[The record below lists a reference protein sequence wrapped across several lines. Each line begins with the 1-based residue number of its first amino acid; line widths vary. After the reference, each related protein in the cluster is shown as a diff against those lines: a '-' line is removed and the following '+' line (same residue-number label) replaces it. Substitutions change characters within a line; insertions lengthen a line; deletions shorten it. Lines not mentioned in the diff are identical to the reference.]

1 MTISYVR
8 GRFAKEAWT
17 AEKVPD
23 RLIYELLPGP
33 SLTERPDLPPNS
45 LHPSLPPIQ
54 ARQPETFWN
63 GSDDTE
69 TMCAGPGA
77 HFFLFSFFTTHHQA
91 RFPRS
96 VCPDLAVAC
105 LELGFLPGISI
116 CSVSL
121 PLIYPDHRLKCEGRG
136 AENIMSSSKRCDSF
150 KAASVPHRPPAPPP
164 PSTPQPASTSG
175 RAIYIQASLL
185 QIAEGSAMLI
195 PCFVADRRGSRS
207 KSVDSLHSSP
217 PLTLPNCFSGFSGS
231 NDVQTMLILHQ
242 PIGLG

>member
-8 GRFAKEAWT
+8 GRFAKEEWT

-45 LHPSLPPIQ
+45 LHPSLRSKPGSQ
-54 ARQPETFWN
+54 RRFGTAQTTQRQ
-63 GSDDTE
+63 
-69 TMCAGPGA
+69 CVPGLVRI
-77 HFFLFSFFTTHHQA
+77 FFLFSFFTTHHQA

-105 LELGFLPGISI
+105 LELGSLPGISI

-136 AENIMSSSKRCDSF
+136 AENITSSSNRCDSF
-150 KAASVPHRPPAPPP
+150 KAASVPHQPLPRPHLHPPLHNPPP
-164 PSTPQPASTSG
+164 LPGALFTSK
-175 RAIYIQASLL
+175 LL
-185 QIAEGSAMLI
+185 FSRLRWDL
-195 PCFVADRRGSRS
+195 PC
-207 KSVDSLHSSP
+207 
-217 PLTLPNCFSGFSGS
+217 
-231 NDVQTMLILHQ
+231 
-242 PIGLG
+242 

>member
-1 MTISYVR
+1 MTLFKLRSTELRAAGIWSGELDPSIFSTPLSDCVTISYVR

-33 SLTERPDLPPNS
+33 SLTERPDLPPHPS
-45 LHPSLPPIQ
+45 PSLPPIQ

-77 HFFLFSFFTTHHQA
+77 HFFFLFSFFTTHHQA

-96 VCPDLAVAC
+96 ACPDLAVAC

-116 CSVSL
+116 CSMSL
-121 PLIYPDHRLKCEGRG
+121 PLIYPDLRMKSEGRG
-136 AENIMSSSKRCDSF
+136 AENIMSSSNRCDSF
-150 KAASVPHRPPAPPP
+150 IAARARIPLPH
-164 PSTPQPASTSG
+164 PSTFKPRPHLHASTSG
-175 RAIYIQASLL
+175 YAVYIQASPDCGG
-185 QIAEGSAMLI
+185 ICRA
-195 PCFVADRRGSRS
+195 
-207 KSVDSLHSSP
+207 
-217 PLTLPNCFSGFSGS
+217 
-231 NDVQTMLILHQ
+231 
-242 PIGLG
+242 

>member
-1 MTISYVR
+1 MR

-45 LHPSLPPIQ
+45 LHPSLPSKPGSQ
-54 ARQPETFWN
+54 RRLGTAR
-63 GSDDTE
+63 DDTE

-150 KAASVPHRPPAPPP
+150 KAASVPHPPPAPPP

-195 PCFVADRRGSRS
+195 PCFVADRRGSSS

-231 NDVQTMLILHQ
+231 SDVQTMLILYQ

>member
-1 MTISYVR
+1 MD
-8 GRFAKEAWT
+8 GRKSPRQADLRAV
-17 AEKVPD
+17 AGSQSD
-23 RLIYELLPGP
+23 RTSRSPPRTLSIPP
-33 SLTERPDLPPNS
+33 S
-45 LHPSLPPIQ
+45 HPSQ
-54 ARQPETFWN
+54 AARDVLERLRRHGDNVCRAW
-63 GSDDTE
+63 
-69 TMCAGPGA
+69 CA
-77 HFFLFSFFTTHHQA
+77 FFSFFFFTTHHQA

-150 KAASVPHRPPAPPP
+150 KAASVPHPPPAQPP

-185 QIAEGSAMLI
+185 QIAEGSATLI

-231 NDVQTMLILHQ
+231 NDVQTMLILYQ